1 MTLNEWIDSIPEDE
15 RDLISTSDGWK
26 AGATA
31 MLEALIERGHI
42 GQRYVEEA
50 RLGTADIID

>member
-1 MTLNEWIDSIPEDE
+1 MTLDEWINSIPEDE
-15 RDLISTSDGWK
+15 RDLICASDAWK
-26 AGATA
+26 AGAAA

-50 RLGTADIID
+50 RLGTADITD